1 MNFNLLK
8 SFVVLADRLHFGE
21 AAFALNLSQS
31 ALTKQIQ
38 RLEDDL
44 GGPLFERGRQG
55 TELTALG
62 RFLRRD
68 AEALLDQADQL
79 RHQCRRAALGEIGRL
94 DVGFSFSTVDII
106 STLVGDFRRRHPEVE
121 IALHDLSSSAQM
133 DLLGQGRLNLGF
145 VRLPARAGLSH
156 LQVTSDRLALV
167 VPAVRAAQIPR
178 FDVSQLRDRP
188 FIGLLRDR
196 APGLHDHIVR
206 FCAARGFTPRLAQ
219 YANESLI
226 MLSMVAADVGVAIM
240 PFSTLQR
247 PLEGV
252 VVREIEDAD
261 AGWDVGLAWTAGTS
275 DPLTHKFI
283 ELTSLTRHRPRQK
296 PALIVTDAANPAPI

>member
-21 AAFALNLSQS
+21 AAAALNLSQS

-38 RLEDDL
+38 RLEDEF
-44 GGPLFERGRQG
+44 GGHLFERGRQG

-62 RFLRRD
+62 RFLRQD
-68 AEALLDQADQL
+68 AEGLLERAEQV
-79 RHQCRRAALGEIGRL
+79 RHQCRRAAQGEIGRL
-94 DVGFSFSTVDII
+94 DVGFSFSTIDII
-106 STLVGDFRRRHPEVE
+106 STLVGDFRRRHPDVE

-145 VRLPARAGLSH
+145 VRLPARTGLAH
-156 LQVTSDRLALV
+156 MRVTSDRLALA

-178 FDVSQLRDRP
+178 FDVPLLRDRP
-188 FIGLLRDR
+188 FIGLMRER
-196 APGLHDHIVR
+196 APGLHDHIAR
-206 FCAARGFTPRLAQ
+206 FCQSRGFTPRLAQ

-226 MLSMVAADVGVAIM
+226 MLSMVAADIGLAIM
-240 PFSTLQR
+240 PFSTLRR

-252 VVREIEDAD
+252 VVREIEDPGA
-261 AGWDVGLAWTAGTS
+261 AWDVGLAWTTGTS

-283 ELTSLTRHRPRQK
+283 ELTSLAGTHPHQK
-296 PALIVTDAANPAPI
+296 PALTVTEAANPAPI